1 MTTPAHLSLLM
12 NLPSATLTEMAESLR
27 AGALRHGVTA
37 GTLGKYAGGL
47 AGDLAAGMRAMMQ
60 EGCSTE
66 ALAAICGVLAGAKR
80 RVERLEEDTFLVLS
94 GPDVAGTTVVDTAT
108 VVRTLF
114 AEARRRVL
122 ISSYVV
128 FDSDDLLAPL
138 AERMAADPAFEVRFI
153 VDLSHQRR
161 DDSEPLPVVANRFRT
176 QFLAKHWRCPR
187 EPEFWHDPRAFTL
200 EDRKQSGVMHA
211 KVVIIDNTAALVT
224 SANFTAAAHNR
235 NIEAGLLIR
244 NSPHVSRLLNYFD
257 GLIQW
262 GWLRRVG

>member
-1 MTTPAHLSLLM
+1 MTTPNHLDLLM
-12 NLPSATLTEMAESLR
+12 KLPSSTLAEMATSLR
-27 AGALRHGVTA
+27 GGALRHGVTE
-37 GTLGKYAGGL
+37 GTLSAYAGGMAAELASGFRAMTQGGCTLEVL
-47 AGDLAAGMRAMMQ
+47 AG
-60 EGCSTE
+60 
-66 ALAAICGVLAGAKR
+66 ICGVLAEAR
-80 RVERLEEDTFLVLS
+80 RKVERLEEDTYLVLS
-94 GPDVAGTTVVDTAT
+94 GPEVAGTPVVDTAT

-122 ISSYVV
+122 ISSYVF
-128 FDSDDLLAPL
+128 FDSNDLLAPL
-138 AERMAADPAFEVRFI
+138 AERMAEDSAFEVRFV

-161 DDSEPLPVVANRFRT
+161 DATEPLPVVANRFRT

-211 KVVIIDNTAALVT
+211 KVVIIDDTAALIT
-224 SANFTAAAHNR
+224 SANFTAAAQTR
-235 NIEAGLLIR
+235 NIEAGLLLR
-244 NSPHVSRLLNYFD
+244 NSPHVARLLNYFD